1 MPEREMNPQAGNERR
16 FRIDADAGETALD
29 IALPADLPNNRRPSN
44 YKVVKKDIPDAAR
57 GKTFRGKT
65 VKWINNFGIRLRGNF
80 TDKKGGSQQDPFI
93 DDVNGEQFSYEV
105 IVPGPAPEGLPSLVY
120 FDGTNVQPTNA
131 VADNNGDYK
140 FTLGIGDPPTG
151 WGG

>member
-57 GKTFRGKT
+57 GKTFRE
-65 VKWINNFGIRLRGNF
+65 
-80 TDKKGGSQQDPFI
+80 DCEMDQQLW
-93 DDVNGEQFSYEV
+93 Y
-105 IVPGPAPEGLPSLVY
+105 PAKRKLHGQKRRKPARS
-120 FDGTNVQPTNA
+120 
-131 VADNNGDYK
+131 
-140 FTLGIGDPPTG
+140 IHR
-151 WGG
+151 